1 MQQYWAN
8 IDGTQYGPVAKDELL
23 GIGLT
28 KKSYIWHEGL
38 DEWIKAEACEE
49 LADLFVEKEP
59 PVVLTVDLEIGK
71 SRREDDAN
79 EDVDA
84 DDAVPPQL
92 PQQPQQIPPQLPQQP
107 LYQPQMQYQQPQ
119 CATAPTCQQEEP
131 CPPTYLV
138 WGIVSTLMCCQIFG
152 IISIVYGAQVSSKYQ
167 QGDIEGAKK
176 YSERAAMWSIISI
189 VVGLITVPFI
199 VAFQIIGALI

>member
-8 IDGTQYGPVAKDELL
+8 IDGTQYGPVTKDELL

-71 SRREDDAN
+71 THGEDAAN

-84 DDAVPPQL
+84 ADDAAV
-92 PQQPQQIPPQLPQQP
+92 PPQLPQQP

-119 CATAPTCQQEEP
+119 CATAPTSLQEEP

-176 YSERAAMWSIISI
+176 YSERAAMWSILSI

>member
-8 IDGTQYGPVAKDELL
+8 IDGSQYGPVTKDELL

-38 DEWIKAEACEE
+38 DEWIKAEACGE

-71 SRREDDAN
+71 THGEDAAA
-79 EDVDA
+79 A
-84 DDAVPPQL
+84 DESVPPQL
-92 PQQPQQIPPQLPQQP
+92 PQQPQQTPPQLPQQP
-107 LYQPQMQYQQPQ
+107 LYQPQQQYQQPW
-119 CATAPTCQQEEP
+119 CATAPSNQQEEP

-138 WGIVSTLMCCQIFG
+138 WGIVSTLLCCQIFG
-152 IISIVYGAQVSSKYQ
+152 IISIVYGAQVSSKYH

-176 YSERAAMWSIISI
+176 YSERAALWSILSI
-189 VVGLITVPFI
+189 VVGVVTMPFI

>member
-8 IDGTQYGPVAKDELL
+8 IDGTQYGPVTKDELL

-49 LADLFVEKEP
+49 LADLFVENEP

-71 SRREDDAN
+71 SRSEDAA
-79 EDVDA
+79 EEAAAA
-84 DDAVPPQL
+84 DESVPPQLPQTPPQL
-92 PQQPQQIPPQLPQQP
+92 PQQP
-107 LYQPQMQYQQPQ
+107 YQQPQ
-119 CATAPTCQQEEP
+119 CATAPTSRQEEP
-131 CPPTYLV
+131 CPPTYLA
-138 WGIVSTLMCCQIFG
+138 WGIVSTLICCQIFG
-152 IISIVYGAQVSSKYQ
+152 IISIVYGAQVSSKYH

-176 YSERAAMWSIISI
+176 YSERAALWSILSI
-189 VVGLITVPFI
+189 VVGVVTMPFI